1 MSSTVYTHNVATA
14 KAETQKQATEKLVDI
29 PTPFGEG
36 MINDCA
42 ENKHPTVVANS
53 SINVTPRGC
62 GSCNCHCETMA

>member
-1 MSSTVYTHNVATA
+1 MSSTVCTHVAATA

-29 PTPFGEG
+29 YQRRRLGEG

-53 SINVTPRGC
+53 FINVKPRVN
-62 GSCNCHCETMA
+62 GSFICR

>member
-1 MSSTVYTHNVATA
+1 MSSTVYTHIAATA